1 MTAATIDRAAPATV
15 AAQRTSW
22 FNVARCGLAQMAIGA
37 VAALMTSTLNRVM
50 VVELALPATIP
61 GLLVALHFL
70 VQMSRSRF
78 GYESDR
84 RTRRAPL
91 VLIGSATLALG
102 GILAAFAIVV
112 TATDRMPGLA
122 LAVLAFVLIGVGM
135 SASGTALLAL
145 VAERVEPRHR
155 GGAAAL
161 LWIMMI
167 FGIAVTAGTAG
178 SALDPFSMSRLVTV
192 TAIVCVAALLLAAI
206 GVTGLEARWPRRTAP
221 ADVPAAGHPSFSAA
235 WRAVSGE
242 SQTIRF
248 AVFVFMAMLAYSM
261 QDLILEPFAGRVF
274 GMTPGE
280 STRLAGSQHGG
291 VMLGMLGAALL
302 SARFGSLRVWAAGG
316 CAASAAALATLAIL
330 PVAAGADALRLT
342 VFLLGIANGVF
353 AVGALGAMM
362 GMTAGP
368 HGDGVGLRL
377 GVYGAAQALAYGIG
391 GTLGG
396 MASDVAIHALG
407 QVRSGYGAVFGVE
420 AALFVVSAWLA
431 ARIAMPQAVR
441 DVDAQH
447 RGNVL
452 WAYRQ

>member
-1 MTAATIDRAAPATV
+1 MTATALERAMPSTAAV
-15 AAQRTSW
+15 ARTSW

-61 GLLVALHFL
+61 GILVALHFL

-84 RTRRAPL
+84 RVQRAPL
-91 VLIGSATLALG
+91 ILLGSATLSIG
-102 GILAAFAIVV
+102 GVLAAVAIAVA
-112 TATDRMPGLA
+112 ATSRVPGLA
-122 LAVLAFVLIGVGM
+122 LAVLAFILIGVGM

-167 FGIAVTAGTAG
+167 FGIAVTAGGAG
-178 SALDPFSMSRLVTV
+178 SALDPFSMTRLVTV
-192 TAIVCVAALLLAAI
+192 TAIVCGVALLLAVV
-206 GVTGLEARWPRRTAP
+206 GVTGLEARWPRQVGHGTAT
-221 ADVPAAGHPSFSAA
+221 ANHTNFAAA

-242 SQTIRF
+242 AQTIRF
-248 AVFVFMAMLAYSM
+248 AIFVFVAMLAYSM

-274 GMTPGE
+274 GMSPGE
-280 STRLAGSQHGG
+280 STRLAGSQHAG

-302 SARFGSLRVWAAGG
+302 SARFGSLRVWAAAG
-316 CAASAAALATLAIL
+316 CAVSAAVLGTLAVL
-330 PVAAGADALRLT
+330 PVTAGGDALRGT
-342 VFLLGIANGVF
+342 VVLLGVANGVF

-368 HGDGVGLRL
+368 KGEGVGLRL

-396 MASDVAIHALG
+396 MASDVAILALG
-407 QVRSGYGAVFGVE
+407 QVRAGYSAVFGVE
-420 AALFVVSAWLA
+420 ATLFVVSAWLA
-431 ARIAMPQAVR
+431 TRIATPQSAR
-441 DVDAQH
+441 DLEAEH
-447 RGNVL
+447 RGEVL

>member
-1 MTAATIDRAAPATV
+1 MSMIVRP
-15 AAQRTSW
+15 TSW

-50 VVELALPATIP
+50 VVELSLPATVP
-61 GLLVALHFL
+61 GVLVALHFL

-84 RTRRAPL
+84 LSRRAPL
-91 VLIGSATLALG
+91 ILGGSAVLAAG
-102 GILAAFAIVV
+102 GVLAAFAVSV
-112 TATDRMPGLA
+112 AATQRVLGLA
-122 LAVLAFVLIGVGM
+122 LAVVAFVLIGIGM

-167 FGIAVTAGTAG
+167 FGIAVTAGSAG
-178 SALDPFSMSRLVTV
+178 SALDPFSMSRLIVVTSV
-192 TAIVCVAALLLAAI
+192 VCGVALVLAVI
-206 GVTGLEARWPRRTAP
+206 GVTGLESRWPRQSAEP
-221 ADVPAAGHPSFSAA
+221 PPVGQASFAAA

-242 SQTIRF
+242 PATVRF
-248 AVFVFMAMLAYSM
+248 ALFVFVAMLAYSM

-274 GMTPGE
+274 GMSPGA
-280 STRLAGSQHGG
+280 STRLSGSQHAG
-291 VMLGMLGAALL
+291 VMLGMFAAAIA
-302 SARFGSLRVWAAGG
+302 SARVGTLRGWAAAG
-316 CAASAAALATLAIL
+316 CLASAIALATLALL
-330 PVAAGADALRLT
+330 PVAAGATMLSVT
-342 VFLLGIANGVF
+342 VFILGVANGVF

-368 HGDGVGLRL
+368 KGEGVGLRL

-396 MASDVAIHALG
+396 VASDLAIYAFGHVRLG
-407 QVRSGYGAVFGVE
+407 YAAVFATE
-420 AALFVVSAWLA
+420 AALFVGSAWLA
-431 ARIAMPQAVR
+431 MRIGAVQSVR
-441 DVDAQH
+441 EVDEAH
-447 RGNVL
+447 RGDVL

>member
-1 MTAATIDRAAPATV
+1 MTATAYDGVAPSEDV
-15 AAQRTSW
+15 ALRTSW
-22 FNVARCGLAQMAIGA
+22 FNVGRCGLAQMAIGA

-61 GLLVALHFL
+61 GILVALHFL

-84 RTRRAPL
+84 RSRRAPL
-91 VLIGSATLALG
+91 VLLGSATLSVG
-102 GILAAFAIVV
+102 GVLAAGAIAL
-112 TATDRMPGLA
+112 TATSRVTGLA
-122 LAVLAFVLIGVGM
+122 LAVLAFGLIGVGM

-167 FGIAVTAGTAG
+167 FGIAVTAGSAG
-178 SALDPFSMSRLVTV
+178 SALDPFSMSRLLTV
-192 TAIVCVAALLLAAI
+192 TAIVCGVALLLAVV
-206 GVTGLEARWPRRTAP
+206 GVTGIEARWPRRTASAHGAP
-221 ADVPAAGHPSFSAA
+221 GHASFAAA

-242 SQTIRF
+242 RQTVRF
-248 AVFVFMAMLAYSM
+248 AVFVFVAMLAYSM

-274 GMTPGE
+274 GMTPGA
-280 STRLAGSQHGG
+280 STRLAGSQHAG
-291 VMLGMLGAALL
+291 VMVGMLGAALL
-302 SARFGSLRVWAAGG
+302 SARFGALRTWASAG
-316 CAASAAALATLAIL
+316 CAASAAALAALAVL
-330 PVAAGADALRLT
+330 PATTGPDALRLT
-342 VFLLGIANGVF
+342 VLLLGVANGVF

-368 HGDGVGLRL
+368 RGDGVGLRL

-396 MASDVAIHALG
+396 VASDVAILALG
-407 QVRSGYGAVFGVE
+407 QVRAGYSAVFGVE
-420 AALFVVSAWLA
+420 AMLFVVSAWLA
-431 ARIAMPQAVR
+431 THIATPHSARELEAE
-441 DVDAQH
+441 H
-447 RGNVL
+447 RGEVL

>member
-1 MTAATIDRAAPATV
+1 MTAH
-15 AAQRTSW
+15 RTSW
-22 FNVARCGLAQMAIGA
+22 FNVARCGLAQMAIGS

-50 VVELALPATIP
+50 VVELSLPATIP

-84 RTRRAPL
+84 LARRAPL
-91 VLIGSATLALG
+91 IIGGTAVFAAG
-102 GILAAFAIVV
+102 GMLAAVAISV
-112 TATDRMPGLA
+112 ATTQRAAGLS
-122 LAVLAFVLIGVGM
+122 LATLAFVLIGLGM

-145 VAERVEPRHR
+145 VAERVEARHR
-155 GGAAAL
+155 GGSAAM

-178 SALDPFSMSRLVTV
+178 SALDPFSMSRLLTV
-192 TAIVCVAALLLAAI
+192 TSVVCGVSLLLAI
-206 GVTGLEARWPRRTAP
+206 VGVTGLEARWPRQSESQARPLAE
-221 ADVPAAGHPSFSAA
+221 AKFGAA
-235 WRAVSGE
+235 WRSVSGE
-242 SQTIRF
+242 PATIRF
-248 AVFVFMAMLAYSM
+248 AVFVFIAMLAYSM

-280 STRLAGSQHGG
+280 STRLAGTQHAG
-291 VMLGMLGAALL
+291 VMLGMFVAAIV
-302 SARFGSLRVWAAGG
+302 SARVGALRQWAAAG
-316 CAASAAALATLAIL
+316 CAASAAALITLALL
-330 PVAAGADALRLT
+330 PEVAGPGALRIT
-342 VFLLGIANGVF
+342 VFTLGVANGVF

-368 HGDGVGLRL
+368 KGEGVGLRL

-396 MASDVAIHALG
+396 IASDVAIMALG
-407 QVRSGYGAVFGVE
+407 QVRTGYTAVFATE
-420 AALFVVSAWLA
+420 ALLFVASAWLA
-431 ARIAMPQAVR
+431 ARIAPQQRVTEL
-441 DVDAQH
+441 DAEH
-447 RGNVL
+447 RGEVL

>member
-1 MTAATIDRAAPATV
+1 MSLAAGAH
-15 AAQRTSW
+15 RTSW

-50 VVELALPATIP
+50 VVELALPATVP
-61 GLLVALHFL
+61 GILVALHFL

-84 RTRRAPL
+84 RPRRAPL
-91 VLIGSATLALG
+91 ILLGSATLSLG
-102 GILAAFAIVV
+102 GMLAAVAIVV
-112 TATDRMPGLA
+112 TATSRVPGLA
-122 LAVLAFVLIGVGM
+122 LSVLAFVLIGVGM

-167 FGIAVTAGTAG
+167 FGIAVTAGSAG
-178 SALDPFSMSRLVTV
+178 SALDPFSLSRLLAVTG
-192 TAIVCVAALLLAAI
+192 AVCVVAMLLAVV
-206 GVTGLEARWPRRTAP
+206 GVTGLEARWPRQASHATAP
-221 ADVPAAGHPSFSAA
+221 PAHPSFAQA

-242 SQTIRF
+242 AQTMQF
-248 AVFVFMAMLAYSM
+248 AIFVFVAMLAYSM

-274 GMTPGE
+274 GMTPGA
-280 STRLAGSQHGG
+280 STRLAGSQHAG

-302 SARFGSLRVWAAGG
+302 SARVGTLRAWAAAG
-316 CAASAAALATLAIL
+316 CAASAVALATLAVL
-330 PVAAGADALRLT
+330 PVTAGVDALRLT
-342 VFLLGIANGVF
+342 VFLLGVANGVF

-368 HGDGVGLRL
+368 RGDGVGLRL

-396 MASDVAIHALG
+396 MASDVAILALG
-407 QVRSGYGAVFGVE
+407 QVRAGYNAVFGVE

-431 ARIAMPQAVR
+431 TRIATPQSVR
-441 DVDAQH
+441 DLEAGH
-447 RGNVL
+447 RGEVL

>member
-1 MTAATIDRAAPATV
+1 MTGV
-15 AAQRTSW
+15 QRTSW
-22 FNVARCGLAQMAIGA
+22 LNVARCGLAQMAIGS

-50 VVELALPATIP
+50 VVELSLPATIP

-70 VQMSRSRF
+70 VQMTRSRF

-84 RTRRAPL
+84 LTSRAPL
-91 VLIGSATLALG
+91 IIGGSAVFAAG
-102 GILAAFAIVV
+102 GILAALSISVASGQR
-112 TATDRMPGLA
+112 ALGLA
-122 LAVLAFVLIGVGM
+122 IAVVAFTLIGLGM

-167 FGIAVTAGTAG
+167 FGIAVTAGSAG
-178 SALDPFSMSRLVTV
+178 SALDPFSMSRLLVV
-192 TAIVCVAALLLAAI
+192 TATVCGIAVLLSTI
-206 GVTGLEARWPRRTAP
+206 GVAGLERRWPRQATEASRPLAE
-221 ADVPAAGHPSFSAA
+221 AKFAAA
-235 WRAVSGE
+235 WRSVSGE
-242 SQTIRF
+242 PETVRF
-248 AVFVFMAMLAYSM
+248 ALFVFIAMLAYSM

-280 STRLAGSQHGG
+280 STQLSGSQHAG
-291 VMLGMLGAALL
+291 VMLGMMVSAVV
-302 SARFGSLRVWAAGG
+302 SARVGALRVWAAAG
-316 CAASAAALATLAIL
+316 CAASAAALATLALL
-330 PVAAGADALRLT
+330 PAGAGPDALRAT
-342 VFLLGIANGVF
+342 VFSLGVANGVF

-368 HGDGVGLRL
+368 KGDGVGLRL

-396 MASDVAIHALG
+396 MANDVAILALG
-407 QVRSGYGAVFGVE
+407 QVRAGYTAVFTAE
-420 AALFVVSAWLA
+420 SLLFVVSAVLA
-431 ARIAMPQAVR
+431 ARIAAPQRAG
-441 DVDAQH
+441 DVDASH
-447 RGNVL
+447 RGEVL